1 MFFIGINS
9 FFLFQIESTLRDAKK
24 KSKNREMA
32 NKVTLMKIKNKA
44 VGAKTIPTTERLYFN
59 ISYVNSNNV
68 EKVTPV
74 FVSNTWTIGRAID
87 AIAQEMKLPNHNNKL
102 HEKKL
107 RLFKM
112 EENEVICKNVS
123 VVLKDLLNEK
133 VIMNGDGLIIQYVT
147 DEH

>member
-1 MFFIGINS
+1 
-9 FFLFQIESTLRDAKK
+9 
-24 KSKNREMA
+24 MA

-44 VGAKTIPTTERLYFN
+44 VGSKTIPVTDRLYFN
-59 ISYVNSNNV
+59 ISYYNSNNV
-68 EKVTPV
+68 EKITPV
-74 FVSNTWTIGRAID
+74 FVSNTWTVGRAID

-112 EENEVICKNVS
+112 EDNEIICNNVS
-123 VVLKDLLNEK
+123 KVLNDLLNDK
-133 VIMNGDGLIIQYVT
+133 IIMNGDNLIIQYVT